1 MLSFRARS
9 RDLVLFLF
17 LGFLLC
23 FPFGKLSLPLLR
35 FKVCHNI
42 RQKASGYLLA
52 DMFRYLWDVALSA
65 RITEDEFNPQEE
77 TFESTCVNI
86 FLSQEP
92 RGKDFLFLFM
102 PFCFFLTLFTLNF
115 FPILY
120 VLTLTKHGTV
130 IVKQCVYSLQ
140 E

>member
-1 MLSFRARS
+1 MF
-9 RDLVLFLF
+9 DDPFVLRRVVCFF
-17 LGFLLC
+17 LGNQSLLL
-23 FPFGKLSLPLLR
+23 FPLFKLLLPLFR
-35 FKVCHNI
+35 FKVSHNI
-42 RQKASGYLLA
+42 RQKASGNFLA

-120 VLTLTKHGTV
+120 VLTLTKNGILDTP
-130 IVKQCVYSLQ
+130 KG
-140 E
+140 EK